1 MIARPHARPPIVLL
15 PLLIVLGALAP
26 AAFASIGEAP
36 STIVQALASYK
47 PKAAGGGFEAASKFD
62 FQIDSSQNIA
72 IAVSGSGTMSD
83 ANIRFASDLIGAA
96 SGYGQGIAGPAAQF
110 FRTRLGDL
118 VGKGPSIIGVEEYEL
133 HLTVTGEAPYHLAF
147 TLKPQTV
154 DPSAFPPAAHS
165 IGPKDAKHVIR
176 EFSDFQCPFCARF
189 ANDVFPQLKAKLLSS
204 GDVRFEFH
212 YFPLKT
218 IHPNAMTAAE
228 TAECV
233 TAANDPAS
241 FWTYQDTLFANQDS
255 WAGLSDPVPELI
267 KLASDAG
274 LKTDGVTQCVH
285 DGTYTAKIEKAY
297 EEATTQ
303 LHLTGTPTLFVDDL
317 KVGDY
322 TQLASY
328 ERLITL
334 SDAMQAAGGTPAGG
348 ATAPATPSGG
358 ATAPATPSG
367 GGTGQ

>member
-1 MIARPHARPPIVLL
+1 MIAWPHARPPLALL

-26 AAFASIGEAP
+26 AAFASIGQAP

-47 PKAAGGGFEAASKFD
+47 PAAAGGGFEAASKFD

-72 IAVSGSGTMSD
+72 IAVSGSGTMND
-83 ANIRFASDLIGAA
+83 ANVSFASDLIGAA
-96 SGYGQGIAGPAAQF
+96 TGYGQGIAGPAAQF
-110 FRTRLGDL
+110 FRTRLSAL
-118 VGKGPSIIGVEEYEL
+118 AGKGPATIGVEEYEL
-133 HLTVTGEAPYHLAF
+133 HLTVTGDAPYHLAF

-154 DPSAFPPAAHS
+154 DPKAFPPAAHS

-189 ANDVFPQLKAKLLSS
+189 AIDVFPQLKAQLLAS

-212 YFPLKT
+212 YFPLKS

-228 TAECV
+228 AAECV

-241 FWTYQDTLFANQDS
+241 FWTYHDALFASQQS
-255 WAGLSDPVPELI
+255 WSGLSDPVSALV

-274 LKTDGVTQCVH
+274 LKTGGVTQCIQA
-285 DGTYTAKIEKAY
+285 GTYSGEINKAFTAA
-297 EEATTQ
+297 ADQ

-328 ERLITL
+328 KRLMTL
-334 SDAMQAAGGTPAGG
+334 SDAMRAAGD
-348 ATAPATPSGG
+348 TPSGG
-358 ATAPATPSG
+358 SSKAPAAPAG